1 MSLRDHSGLLA
12 AAAVTCALAAWPA
25 PARAQSDHGEDRPAL
40 VFYAH
45 GGAFSPLAHLDDDN
59 NAEFKS
65 GFVLGGGTAYRLN
78 RFVALRG
85 NFAFA
90 RAEMRDLGTGPLSP
104 IAGNTFNRFL
114 YDGDL
119 QLRYPLRD
127 GVTPYVFVGGG
138 GITVQR
144 DIVRNRSAFTKGAGK
159 VGAGLSYQLPDS
171 AVGIYVEG
179 AGWIYRWDF
188 YGFDNVQFDTT
199 LSGGISYRF
208 HF

>member
-1 MSLRDHSGLLA
+1 MSLRDHSGILA

-25 PARAQSDHGEDRPAL
+25 PARAQSDYDEDRPAL
-40 VFYAH
+40 VVYAH

-59 NAEFKS
+59 NAEFKT

-85 NFAFA
+85 NFTFA
-90 RAEMRDLGTGPLSP
+90 RAEARDAGLGPLSP
-104 IAGNTFNRFL
+104 IAGDRFNRFL
-114 YDGDL
+114 YDGDV
-119 QLRYPLRD
+119 QLRYPLSD

-144 DIVRNRSAFTKGAGK
+144 DVVRNRSAFTKGAGK

-179 AGWIYRWDF
+179 AGWIYKWDR

>member
-1 MSLRDHSGLLA
+1 MSLRDHCGILA
-12 AAAVTCALAAWPA
+12 AGAVTCALAAWPA
-25 PARAQSDHGEDRPAL
+25 PAQAQSDYDEDRPAL
-40 VFYAH
+40 VFYAQ

-85 NFAFA
+85 NFTFA
-90 RAEMRDLGTGPLSP
+90 RAEARDAGPLSP
-104 IAGNTFNRFL
+104 IAGNKFNRFV

-119 QLRYPLRD
+119 QLRYPLSD

-144 DIVRNRSAFTKGAGK
+144 DVVRNRSAFTKGAGK
-159 VGAGLSYQLPDS
+159 LGAGLSYQLPDS
-171 AVGIYVEG
+171 EVGIYVEG
-179 AGWIYRWDF
+179 AGWIYKWDR

>member
-1 MSLRDHSGLLA
+1 MSIRDHSGIPA
-12 AAAVTCALAAWPA
+12 AAAVICVLAAWPA
-25 PARAQSDHGEDRPAL
+25 PARAQSDYDEDRPAL
-40 VFYAH
+40 VLYAH

-85 NFAFA
+85 NFTFA
-90 RAEMRDLGTGPLSP
+90 RAEARDAGPGPLSLV
-104 IAGNTFNRFL
+104 AGIRFNRFV
-114 YDGDL
+114 YDGDV
-119 QLRYPLRD
+119 QLRYPLQD

-144 DIVRNRSAFTKGAGK
+144 DVARNRSAFTKGAGK

-179 AGWIYRWDF
+179 AGWIYKWDR